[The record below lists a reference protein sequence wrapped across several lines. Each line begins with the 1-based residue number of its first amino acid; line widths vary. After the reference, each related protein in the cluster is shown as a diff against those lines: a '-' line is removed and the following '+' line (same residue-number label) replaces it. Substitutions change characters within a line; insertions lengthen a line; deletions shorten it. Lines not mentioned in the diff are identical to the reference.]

1 MTTIYDTSKFNR
13 RIKIYEYVGGS
24 DGAGGR
30 LDDWKTKEGYSLIFS
45 RWANVIPMSGKYLYE
60 TKMAQ
65 EKITHDIVVRFHKKI
80 MDVSSKK
87 LVIEYLGAR
96 YDVDYR
102 IDVDNQHKF
111 IKMRCIAK
119 HGGR

>member
-13 RIKIYEYVGGS
+13 RIKIYEYIGGS

-45 RWANVIPMSGKYLYE
+45 RWANVIPISGKYLYE
-60 TKMAQ
+60 AKMAQ